1 MAISAFQRPWRLGLK
16 DIGLGDI
23 GVRLHRLKNSCF
35 FQEWAFFLASYI
47 GVWKRHLYGLVKG
60 VCVFL
65 EAYIGI
71 WKRLYMSV
79 SKRLH
84 MDVSKRLPMGVS
96 KRLHMGVSKRHP

>member
-1 MAISAFQRPWRLGLK
+1 M
-16 DIGLGDI
+16 
-23 GVRLHRLKNSCF
+23 GV
-35 FQEWAFFLASYI
+35 FLASYI
-47 GVWKRHLYGLVKG
+47 GVWKRHLYGLVKR

-65 EAYIGI
+65 EAYIGV

-96 KRLHMGVSKRHP
+96 KRLHMGVSKRHPQIAFTYKVKKGRSLGVTYHCLQTVF

>member
-1 MAISAFQRPWRLGLK
+1 MAFSAFQRPWRLGLK

-23 GVRLHRLKNSCF
+23 GVRLHRLKICVF
-35 FQEWAFFLASYI
+35 FKNGRFFSVIYRCLETAFIWISET
-47 GVWKRHLYGLVKG
+47 GVR
-60 VCVFL
+60 FL
-65 EAYIGI
+65 EAYIAV

-96 KRLHMGVSKRHP
+96 RRLHMGVSKRHP